1 MKEKIRTIFNKSMA
15 IKSFTH
21 TAFECDIER
30 FLTDYI
36 SDIPY
41 FKKHPDQ
48 FGTYTIPHDSLG
60 RSVNW
65 ALVGRDTADTVILFH
80 HHDTVDTEDFGH
92 LKDIAFDN
100 EALKVHLSQENSNTD
115 VLEDIASNEWQF
127 GRGSCDMKAALALQ
141 LGVLEEYAQRRSGEV
156 NLLYLSVGDEEAYS
170 QGMRAVIPLLA
181 ELKERF
187 NLHYI
192 LAVDSEP
199 FESPS
204 ATEKV
209 LHVGTVGKLMPL
221 IVTQGILSHIKEP
234 LKGIN
239 AISLLAKI
247 VEKIDLN
254 PQLADQAYSEH
265 TPLPSWSFM
274 RDLKEQYDVSTV
286 LRATGYFSLLYLD
299 KSPQE
304 LLATIKKLSQEA
316 LDEFYDHYCS
326 LQMQYQEN
334 RTIERP
340 KVLTYQDLLQACQK
354 KPGFTQMMEQVNQA
368 SYQKLQAGLSYQEV
382 TLFTVQKVLDFYDKK
397 EALAI
402 LAIAPPYYPSMNSR
416 RLQNQELDLERLIS
430 LYQDYLERSGDYHL
444 KVQEYF
450 MGICDMSY
458 CALEKPLK
466 DYRQV
471 LDSLAVSETIYPLD
485 LEKIA
490 AINVASINLGPWGKD
505 LHQRTE
511 RVYEQDM
518 LETIPQFFLYLLEH
532 FDEVKKSHT
541 PSK

>member
-1 MKEKIRTIFNKSMA
+1 M
-15 IKSFTH
+15 
-21 TAFECDIER
+21 
-30 FLTDYI
+30 
-36 SDIPY
+36 
-41 FKKHPDQ
+41 
-48 FGTYTIPHDSLG
+48 DS
-60 RSVNW
+60 
-65 ALVGRDTADTVILFH
+65 
-80 HHDTVDTEDFGH
+80 
-92 LKDIAFDN
+92 
-100 EALKVHLSQENSNTD
+100 
-115 VLEDIASNEWQF
+115 SNEWQF

-170 QGMRAVIPLLA
+170 QGMRAAIPLLE

-187 NLHYI
+187 NLHYL

-254 PQLADQAYSEH
+254 PQLSDQAYGEH

-286 LRATGYFSLLYLD
+286 LRAAGYFSLLYLD

-304 LLATIKKLSQEA
+304 LLATIKKLCQEA
-316 LDEFYDHYCS
+316 LDEFYDRYCS

-334 RTIERP
+334 RAIERP
-340 KVLTYQDLLQACQK
+340 KVLTYQELLQACHK
-354 KPGFTQMMEQVNQA
+354 KPGFTQMMERVNQA

-430 LYQDYLERSGDYHL
+430 LYQHYLERSGDYHL